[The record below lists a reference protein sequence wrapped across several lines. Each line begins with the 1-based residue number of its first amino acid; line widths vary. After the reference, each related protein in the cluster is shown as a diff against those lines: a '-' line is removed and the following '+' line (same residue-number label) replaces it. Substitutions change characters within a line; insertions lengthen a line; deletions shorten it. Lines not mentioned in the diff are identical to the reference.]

1 MMLKQNLLLIQ
12 SQMRVQLIKLRLHLI
27 SQMKKWSQRQLL
39 KKAHSQVS
47 LKQQMKNNL
56 LKSLSKMRMNGL
68 DET

>member
-27 SQMKKWSQRQLL
+27 RQMKKWSQRQLL
-39 KKAHSQVS
+39 KKVHSQVS

>member
-12 SQMRVQLIKLRLHLI
+12 SQMRVHLIKLRLHLI

-39 KKAHSQVS
+39 KKVHSQVS